1 VGINELRFDWAFL
14 QWVVMAVVGVY
25 TWLIGRQS
33 ASQKELLEL
42 RTRITTV
49 EAQIKSV
56 PTQSQITELIAK
68 LSRTEAQMH
77 GMQEQIAA
85 TYRRTENIE
94 AYLLQKK

>member
-1 VGINELRFDWAFL
+1 MGINELRFDWAFL

-68 LSRTEAQMH
+68 LSRTEAQMT
-77 GMQEQIAA
+77 GMQEQMAA

>member
-1 VGINELRFDWAFL
+1 
-14 QWVVMAVVGVY
+14 
-25 TWLIGRQS
+25 
-33 ASQKELLEL
+33 
-42 RTRITTV
+42 
-49 EAQIKSV
+49 QIKSV

>member
-1 VGINELRFDWAFL
+1 MTSTACAPVNWLKSSSVPRRVTVGINELRFDWAFL
-14 QWVVMAVVGVY
+14 QWAVMAVVGVY

-56 PTQSQITELIAK
+56 P
-68 LSRTEAQMH
+68 
-77 GMQEQIAA
+77 
-85 TYRRTENIE
+85 
-94 AYLLQKK
+94 